1 MYSESEYLQAAIA
14 SGMIDITTLQAN
26 MIMAEKQKFLE
37 MHDQRIWQGAGGYWY
52 TYMLIDGKRKVVKK
66 KNKKDID
73 DYIIAYYKD
82 KADDPTVKDMFY
94 LWINEKIEMQEIK
107 KGTYDK
113 YENDFLRFFVSFGKQ
128 KIKSVN
134 EDMLETFIRQT
145 IGELELTNKAYAGL
159 RTLLMGIFKY
169 AKRKSY
175 TDISISTFFKDLQLS
190 RKIFKQNPKDNR
202 DEVFS
207 EAETEVITSHLK
219 EHPSLIH
226 YGMLLCFQTGVR
238 IGELVALKY
247 SDEVGN
253 VLHIQRQEIR
263 YKDENGKNVLE
274 IVDYT
279 KTESGNRYI
288 ILTDGAKEILQKMRQ
303 YSHGEYIMERDK
315 RIRCSTI
322 NKELYKVCKR
332 CGLKPRSMH
341 KIRKTYATTLI
352 DADVDDSIVMEMMGH
367 SDISTTRKFYYF
379 SRSGEEKKK
388 QQIEKAICY

>member
-1 MYSESEYLQAAIA
+1 
-14 SGMIDITTLQAN
+14 
-26 MIMAEKQKFLE
+26 MIMAERQKFLE
-37 MHDQRIWQGAGGYWY
+37 MHDQRIWQGAGDYWY
-52 TYMLIDGKRKVVKK
+52 TYMLIDGKRKVIKK
-66 KNKKDID
+66 KNRKDID

-94 LWINEKIEMQEIK
+94 LWLNEKIDMQEIK

-113 YENDFLRFFVSFGKQ
+113 YENDFLRFFNDFGKQ

-134 EDMLETFIRQT
+134 EDMLETFIRHT

-175 TDISISTFFKDLQLS
+175 TNISISTFFKDLQLS

-207 EAETEVITSHLK
+207 EAETEVITLHLK

-226 YGMLLCFQTGVR
+226 YGMLLCFLTGVR
-238 IGELVALKY
+238 VGELVALKY

-253 VLHIQRQEIR
+253 VLHVQRQEIR
-263 YKDENGKNVLE
+263 YKDENGKSVLE

-303 YSHGEYIMERDK
+303 YSHGEYIMQREK